1 MYSTAVCVLV
11 LLGTWRMC
19 GSSCQNVDSKQADAR
34 GKEVYRIAGNFR
46 GIKLSRKCENRR
58 FCGENF
64 RGSTIGWD
72 ACAHVHLR
80 TLNSRRKL
88 SRTVPNPRNS
98 RKFYPSKVSRY
109 TVYIQCTYMYTCTVY
124 MVYSFN
130 SSNQFMFCSASLNF
144 RTIRVLYSTGNCP
157 ITYMYIYIYMYM
169 RSVVGSNPTRQFVFL
184 RKSDCLGCVLL
195 LCLVVCLTLLA
206 SF

>member
-1 MYSTAVCVLV
+1 MYSTAVCVRVLV
-11 LLGTWRMC
+11 LLGTWRTC
-19 GSSCQNVDSKQADAR
+19 GRSCQNVDSKQADAR
-34 GKEVYRIAGNFR
+34 GKQVYRIAGNFR

-64 RGSTIGWD
+64 RGSTVGWD

-109 TVYIQCTYMYTCTVY
+109 TVYI
-124 MVYSFN
+124 
-130 SSNQFMFCSASLNF
+130 
-144 RTIRVLYSTGNCP
+144 R
-157 ITYMYIYIYMYM
+157 YIYIHMIYMYLYVYVY
-169 RSVVGSNPTRQFVFL
+169 SVHG
-184 RKSDCLGCVLL
+184 LL
-195 LCLVVCLTLLA
+195 FQISLCSARPV
-206 SF
+206 